1 MHLTIS
7 NQSDKPIYEQIV
19 QQIKGAI
26 LSGELSEG
34 DALPSLRLL
43 AKELRISVITTK
55 RAYEELEREGFLC
68 SVAGQGVALWRERTR
83 TSSGEEQLRQVESH
97 LQQAVQA
104 AQLAGL
110 EKGEFLDT
118 AALLWGGG
126 LTAPQPPS
134 PRASKRGTRASG
146 GLPGLGAPQGRFP
159 PQGEGSPPSGE
170 GRGSGGPPRGPPRRP
185 AALGAKAR
193 PSL

>member
-43 AKELRISVITTK
+43 AKEQRICVITTK

-68 SVAGQGVALWRERTR
+68 SVAGKGSFVAGKNADFLR
-83 TSSGEEQLRQVESH
+83 EEQLRQVESH
-97 LQQAVQA
+97 LQEAVDA
-104 AQLAGL
+104 ARRGGITLAEVSGAL
-110 EKGEFLDT
+110 Q
-118 AALLWGGG
+118 LLW
-126 LTAPQPPS
+126 
-134 PRASKRGTRASG
+134 
-146 GLPGLGAPQGRFP
+146 
-159 PQGEGSPPSGE
+159 EG
-170 GRGSGGPPRGPPRRP
+170 
-185 AALGAKAR
+185 
-193 PSL
+193 